1 MVQHLYLCA
10 SDRADRRGCSSNG
23 RAPALHAGGTGI
35 DTLLLHTFFGLI
47 AVLARENTIRTSFWV
62 ADDTGM
68 NVIGAL
74 AQW

>member
-1 MVQHLYLCA
+1 M
-10 SDRADRRGCSSNG
+10 
-23 RAPALHAGGTGI
+23 HAGGTGI

-47 AVLARENTIRTSFWV
+47 ALLAREHTIQISFWV
-62 ADDTGM
+62 AEDTGM

>member
-1 MVQHLYLCA
+1 MVQNLCL
-10 SDRADRRGCSSNG
+10 SVIGTTDRRGCSSNG

-47 AVLARENTIRTSFWV
+47 ALLARENTIRTSFWV
-62 ADDTGM
+62 AEDTVI

>member
-1 MVQHLYLCA
+1 MTAGGVAQMVERPLCM
-10 SDRADRRGCSSNG
+10 R
-23 RAPALHAGGTGI
+23 GGTGI

-47 AVLARENTIRTSFWV
+47 ALLARENTIRTSFWV
-62 ADDTGM
+62 AEDTVI

>member
-1 MVQHLYLCA
+1 MPGLQ
-10 SDRADRRGCSSNG
+10 RRGCSSNG

-47 AVLARENTIRTSFWV
+47 ALLARENTIQSSFWV
-62 ADDTGM
+62 AEDTDM